1 MAALNKILAAT
12 DFSAPARHAAER
24 AALLARNVGAGLD
37 LIHVAT
43 PAPMEKLRHLLG
55 ELPAEIEQR
64 LVDASRD
71 ELRQLAATLQEHH
84 GIAAGCQVAYGPLIE
99 EIALRSAK
107 LPADLLVFG
116 SHGSSF
122 MRHLF
127 LGSTA
132 ERLLGHSKLPMLVV
146 KQAAHEP
153 YKTLLVP
160 VDFSSSSRRAIAAA
174 QAVAPGATI
183 ILLHVAAL
191 PFEGKLRY
199 ACIDES
205 IIARYQSAAIR
216 DAEQA
221 LKDLQ
226 ASAAPDAAKF
236 RLEVVAGDPAQCI
249 LQCEQEF
256 DCDLIVIGKHGES
269 LAEDILLGSV
279 TRHVLEES
287 QSDLLIAQ

>member
-1 MAALNKILAAT
+1 MAALKNILAAT

-24 AALLARNVGAGLD
+24 AALLGRNVGAGLD

-160 VDFSSSSRRAIAAA
+160 VDFSSSSRRAIVAA

-226 ASAAPDAAKF
+226 ALAAPDAAKL
-236 RLEVVAGDPAQCI
+236 RLEVVPGDPAQSI

>member
-1 MAALNKILAAT
+1 MAPLNHLLAAT

-24 AALLARNVGAGLD
+24 AALVARSTGAELD

-43 PAPMEKLRHLLG
+43 LAPMEKLRQLIG
-55 ELPAEIEQR
+55 DLPPEIEQR
-64 LVDASRD
+64 LLDASRD
-71 ELRQLAATLQEHH
+71 ELQQLVAMLQTRHGVAADSEVVCGL
-84 GIAAGCQVAYGPLIE
+84 LLD
-99 EIALRSAK
+99 EISRRASSLT
-107 LPADLLVFG
+107 ADLLVFG

-122 MRHLF
+122 MRHLL

-132 ERLLGHSKLPMLVV
+132 ERLLSRSTLPMLVV

-160 VDFSSSSRRAIAAA
+160 IDFSPSSRRALALA
-174 QAVAPGATI
+174 QAIAPGAEI

-199 ACIDES
+199 AGIDDD
-205 IIARYQSAAIR
+205 IIARYQAAAMLEAR
-216 DAEQA
+216 RSLTA
-221 LKDLQ
+221 LQ
-226 ASAAPDAAKF
+226 ARATSDGPGI
-236 RLEVVAGDPAQCI
+236 RLEVRQGDPSQSI

-269 LAEDILLGSV
+269 LAEDLLLGSV
-279 TRHVLEES
+279 VRHVLEES
-287 QSDLLIAQ
+287 QGDLLISL

>member
-1 MAALNKILAAT
+1 MAALKNILAAT

-24 AALLARNVGAGLD
+24 AARLARNVGAGVA

-71 ELRQLAATLQEHH
+71 ELRQLAATLQDHH
-84 GIAAGCQVAYGPLIE
+84 GIAAGYQIAYGPLIE
-99 EIALRSAK
+99 EIVRRSAR

-146 KQAAHEP
+146 KQAAHEA

-160 VDFSSSSRRAIAAA
+160 VDFSSSSQRAIATA

-226 ASAAPDAAKF
+226 ASAAPDAARL

-249 LQCEQEF
+249 IQCEQEF

-287 QSDLLIAQ
+287 QSDLLISQ

>member
-1 MAALNKILAAT
+1 
-12 DFSAPARHAAER
+12 
-24 AALLARNVGAGLD
+24 
-37 LIHVAT
+37 
-43 PAPMEKLRHLLG
+43 
-55 ELPAEIEQR
+55 
-64 LVDASRD
+64 
-71 ELRQLAATLQEHH
+71 
-84 GIAAGCQVAYGPLIE
+84 
-99 EIALRSAK
+99 
-107 LPADLLVFG
+107 
-116 SHGSSF
+116 

-146 KQAAHEP
+146 KQAAHEA

-160 VDFSSSSRRAIAAA
+160 VDFSSSSQRAIATA

-226 ASAAPDAAKF
+226 ASAAPDAARL

-249 LQCEQEF
+249 IQCEQEF

-287 QSDLLIAQ
+287 QSDLLISQ

>member
-1 MAALNKILAAT
+1 MAALKNILAAT

-24 AALLARNVGAGLD
+24 AARLARNVGAGLD

-71 ELRQLAATLQEHH
+71 ELRQLAATLQDHH
-84 GIAAGCQVAYGPLIE
+84 GIAAGYQIAYGPLIE
-99 EIALRSAK
+99 EIVRRSAR

-146 KQAAHEP
+146 KQAAHEA

-160 VDFSSSSRRAIAAA
+160 VDFSSSSQRAIATA

-226 ASAAPDAAKF
+226 ASAAPDAARL

-249 LQCEQEF
+249 IQCEQEF

-287 QSDLLIAQ
+287 QSDLLISQ